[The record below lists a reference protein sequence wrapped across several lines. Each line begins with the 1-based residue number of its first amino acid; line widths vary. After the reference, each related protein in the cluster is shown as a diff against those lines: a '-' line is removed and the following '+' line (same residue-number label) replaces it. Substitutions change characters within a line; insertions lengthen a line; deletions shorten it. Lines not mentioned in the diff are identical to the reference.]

1 MFAHSE
7 LTERGR
13 HMYKILASMAATFLL
28 SLALTPLIRGLAL
41 KIGAVDNPNAR
52 RVNKVP
58 MPTMGGL
65 AIFIAFN
72 IANFALLRNQYPSD
86 QIWPLFAAE
95 VLIILTGI
103 IDDIYELKPR
113 QKCSES
119 CLRLWSCI
127 LQQESG

>member
-95 VLIILTGI
+95 VLIILT
-103 IDDIYELKPR
+103 
-113 QKCSES
+113 
-119 CLRLWSCI
+119 
-127 LQQESG
+127 